1 MSESIGNAS
10 RNAFAPVPR
19 RHVESPFCTDP
30 KRQFCSTKTITLREE
45 VNQEAAQFLMSL
57 DKQQW
62 KELVGA
68 CLEEESL
75 SEKKPTQK
83 DISQAYREFKRFLAS
98 ALGHPNG
105 VKRKY
110 THAIGC
116 TYGRRYTPRGLQRV
130 KRAFRGVLCR
140 GEEGNIYTDVDAI
153 NACFEILLQLCK
165 ADGLSTPELE
175 SYVRQRDDRLRA
187 VMEHF
192 QCSRD
197 DAKDRFFKTAFW
209 HKLRNYGEAF
219 LHRFDAEMKLI
230 QRHFLNKHEYQFL
243 KRYGADVSNLE
254 GRFLSDIYRFHEG
267 QMLDAIYEFMTTDE
281 RYNAIEMGMLAFDG
295 LQLYGEHSDAQ
306 LLADMTAAVRSAT
319 GFKLHFAYKPFDET
333 IDVPEDFVY
342 HGFLTYAQ
350 KALEFDQGHVKCGDM
365 FVKRVERGGEI
376 KHKFLSEAQM
386 RSTYAHIAVM
396 DDEGE
401 EVNFISEWLRNNN
414 DMRVFEEMDVYPNPV
429 DAEHNPD
436 VYNLWTPFAM
446 DLELERA
453 KETGEE
459 LPWDEEGLQLILDHI
474 SVICNHEQRSI
485 DFLIDWM
492 ANMVQFPW
500 NKSLMPVLI
509 GLQGCGKTWL
519 VKLLRCM
526 MGAAKVFETTDP
538 QGYVFG
544 QFNSAMKDCF
554 LVNLS
559 EVGGKDVYEAY
570 NKFKALVTDP
580 ELWING
586 KGKEHVKI
594 TSYHHWITTT
604 NNEDPLPTDDD
615 DRRAALIR

>member
-350 KALEFDQGHVKCGDM
+350 KALEFDQGHV
-365 FVKRVERGGEI
+365 
-376 KHKFLSEAQM
+376 LS
-386 RSTYAHIAVM
+386 
-396 DDEGE
+396 
-401 EVNFISEWLRNNN
+401 
-414 DMRVFEEMDVYPNPV
+414 
-429 DAEHNPD
+429 PD
-436 VYNLWTPFAM
+436 GPAF
-446 DLELERA
+446 ERA
-453 KETGEE
+453 M
-459 LPWDEEGLQLILDHI
+459 
-474 SVICNHEQRSI
+474 V
-485 DFLIDWM
+485 DFDSHRF
-492 ANMVQFPW
+492 VSP
-500 NKSLMPVLI
+500 
-509 GLQGCGKTWL
+509 
-519 VKLLRCM
+519 
-526 MGAAKVFETTDP
+526 
-538 QGYVFG
+538 
-544 QFNSAMKDCF
+544 
-554 LVNLS
+554 
-559 EVGGKDVYEAY
+559 
-570 NKFKALVTDP
+570 
-580 ELWING
+580 
-586 KGKEHVKI
+586 
-594 TSYHHWITTT
+594 
-604 NNEDPLPTDDD
+604 
-615 DRRAALIR
+615 